1 VFSLYR
7 ARYAVVAA
15 ALLAASACGGNRAF
29 PTTGPGANQGPMA
42 MAPDAAVDTTSI
54 LKKLTK
60 NVTIG
65 STVDPT
71 NGDKTPH
78 GIVIVPFTNGGV
90 KKGQI
95 VACNFSNKAGKAGAG
110 TTIEALNAK
119 AGSTPVTLVQ
129 NAAFKGCGQLG
140 ISQGDSIF
148 GSAFANKL
156 VATFDANNQFQFAK
170 TSNSSIVAPF
180 GTTYADIKQPGGY
193 DQIII
198 YTTDAKTGSLLRL
211 DASNDASPPYFTRQI
226 ATGFAVNKKAGL
238 AALAP
243 SGLAYNQ
250 KTDTLYIVDGV
261 NGVVVAFSPMANIQ
275 AKNEITVLPGG
286 KTFKYPKGLG
296 PFAKVVYSGK
306 ALKSPVAA
314 TLLPNGNL
322 VIANT
327 AGNSLVEMTPTGQIL
342 DTKVID
348 TQKAG
353 IFGLAA
359 SGTNDSNTV
368 LYYTDANTNTV
379 QLLTK

>member
-1 VFSLYR
+1 M
-7 ARYAVVAA
+7 
-15 ALLAASACGGNRAF
+15 
-29 PTTGPGANQGPMA
+29 MA
-42 MAPDAAVDTTSI
+42 IAPDAAVDTTSI

-65 STVDPT
+65 TTVDAK

-78 GIVIVPFTNGGV
+78 GVVIAPFTNGSV

-95 VACNFSNKAGKAGAG
+95 IACNFSNKAGQAGTG

-119 AGSTPVTLVQ
+119 AGSTPVRLVQ
-129 NAAFKGCGQLG
+129 NNAFKGCGALG
-140 ISQGDSIF
+140 INAGDTLF
-148 GSAFANKL
+148 GSAFTNKL
-156 VATFDANNQFQFAK
+156 VATFDATNNFQYAK
-170 TSNSSIVAPF
+170 TTSPAIVAPF
-180 GTTYADIKQPGGY
+180 GTTYADIKQGGGY
-193 DQIII
+193 DQIVI

-211 DASNDASPPYFTRQI
+211 DTNMGGPPPYSVTAI
-226 ATGFAVNKKAGL
+226 ATGFAINKKAGL

-261 NGVVVAFSPMANIQ
+261 NGVVVALSPMKNIL
-275 AKNEITVLPGG
+275 AKNAVTVLPGG
-286 KTFKYPKGLG
+286 KTFKIEKGV
-296 PFAKVVYSGK
+296 PATAKVVYAGT

-314 TLLPNGNL
+314 ALLPNGNL

-327 AGNSLVEMTPTGQIL
+327 KGNSLVEMTPTGQVL
-342 DTKVID
+342 DTKVVD
-348 TQKAG
+348 TKASAG
-353 IFGLAA
+353 IFGLVAA
-359 SGTNDSNTV
+359 GTNDANTT